1 VLISGDREELAS
13 AALAKVDAL
22 HTGLTQIVLEG
33 GNLDGIAAE
42 VARVLDL
49 GVAFTSTDGRER
61 ASALPEDLRSALDA
75 HDLVDP
81 TGRLRVERMDAG
93 VAVEA
98 GEARSL
104 RVAAGGADL
113 ARLVCLR
120 PGEPLSSD
128 DVHALERAAA
138 VAALLIT
145 REEAVT
151 AVENKYQGDF
161 LRDLLMRR
169 GSGLANDQ
177 AYVAEHA
184 ATFGWDLARPVVVV
198 SAEID
203 PVVGEEHAGSVQR
216 RHWQERFSA
225 AWRQVSNGL
234 GAGIPCVD
242 FSSEVVTL
250 LPLGEAG
257 DGAGEEPRAEPVA
270 GHGVVRRAVTA
281 VAGDKGGGRRS
292 FSVGVSRVA
301 RTLDDLPGAY
311 AQARRAIEVGR
322 RVHGWGSTTFFDQL
336 GLHRLIALI
345 PDEESGELR
354 SFVRDVL
361 GPLADHTTE
370 AVDLRETLQVLL
382 DTNFNVAEAAR
393 LQFFHYNT
401 MRYRVSKLERL
412 LGPLS
417 ADPHL
422 RLDIAVALRVLE
434 IAG

>member
-1 VLISGDREELAS
+1 MLISGDREELAS

-33 GNLDGIAAE
+33 GNLEGIAAE
-42 VARVLDL
+42 VARVLDV

-81 TGRLRVERMDAG
+81 TGRLRVERMDTG
-93 VAVEA
+93 VVVEA

-169 GSGLANDQ
+169 GGLATDQ

-184 ATFGWDLARPVVVV
+184 ATFGWDLTRPVVVV
-198 SAEID
+198 AAEID
-203 PVVGEEHAGSVQR
+203 PVAGEDRAGSAQR
-216 RHWQERFSA
+216 RQWQERFSA
-225 AWRQVSNGL
+225 AWRQVTGAL
-234 GAGIPCVD
+234 GPGIPSVD

-250 LPLGEAG
+250 LPLAEAA
-257 DGAGEEPRAEPVA
+257 DGQDGRQVT
-270 GHGVVRRAVTA
+270 GHDVVRRAVTA
-281 VAGDKGGGRRS
+281 VAGDRGGGRRA

-301 RTLDDLPGAY
+301 RTLDELPGAY
-311 AQARRAIEVGR
+311 AQARRAVEVGR
-322 RVHGWGSTTFFDQL
+322 RVHGGGSTTFFDQL

-345 PDEESGELR
+345 PEEENGELR

-361 GPLADHTTE
+361 GPLADQTTE
-370 AVDLRETLQVLL
+370 AADLRETLQVLL

-417 ADPHL
+417 TDPHL
-422 RLDIAVALRVLE
+422 RLDVAVALRVLE